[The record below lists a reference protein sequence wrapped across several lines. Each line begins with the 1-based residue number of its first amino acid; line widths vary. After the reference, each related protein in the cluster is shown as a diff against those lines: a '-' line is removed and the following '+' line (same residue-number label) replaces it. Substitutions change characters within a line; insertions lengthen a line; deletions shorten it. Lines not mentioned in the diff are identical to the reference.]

1 MFLDGKILRPYLS
14 NKPNGLEEFVNW
26 YTTESNTELL
36 IVKTIEDSIPRDLF
50 LQFKSTCGIFFKD
63 NMGILEPH
71 PSKNRNH

>member
-14 NKPNGLEEFVNW
+14 NNPNGLEEFVNW

-50 LQFKSTCGIFFKD
+50 LQFKSTCGIFF
-63 NMGILEPH
+63 
-71 PSKNRNH
+71 